1 MKISSTGVD
10 LIKHFESCKLT
21 AYQDSVGIWTI
32 GWGHTGSV
40 KKGDIWTQGEADNI
54 LLNDLDKFE
63 GYVNQH
69 VKVPLTQNQ
78 FDALV
83 SWTFNL
89 GPGNLKSSTML
100 TKLNEKK
107 YDEVPS
113 QMKRWNKAGGK
124 VLRGLE
130 RRRNAEAAM
139 FSGKDWKEY
148 FE

>member
-1 MKISSTGVD
+1 M
-10 LIKHFESCKLT
+10 IKHFESCKLT
-21 AYQDSVGIWTI
+21 AYQDSVGVWTI
-32 GWGHTGSV
+32 GWGHTAGV
-40 KKGDIWTQGEADNI
+40 KKGDNWTQDEADDI
-54 LLNDLDKFE
+54 LLNDLEKFE
-63 GYVNQH
+63 GYVNQY

-100 TKLNEKK
+100 TKLNEKS

-113 QMKRWNKAGGK
+113 QMKRSNKAGGK

-139 FSGKDWKEY
+139 FSGKEWKEY

>member
-1 MKISSTGVD
+1 M
-10 LIKHFESCKLT
+10 IKHFESCKLT
-21 AYQDSVGIWTI
+21 AYQDSVGVWTI
-32 GWGHTGSV
+32 GWGHTAGV
-40 KKGDIWTQGEADNI
+40 KKGDNWTQDEADDI
-54 LLNDLDKFE
+54 LLNDLEKFE
-63 GYVNQH
+63 GYVNQY

-100 TKLNEKK
+100 IKLNEKN

>member
-1 MKISSTGVD
+1 M
-10 LIKHFESCKLT
+10 IKHFESCKLT
-21 AYQDSVGIWTI
+21 AYQDSVGVWTI
-32 GWGHTGSV
+32 GWGHTAGV
-40 KKGDIWTQGEADNI
+40 KKGDNWTQDEADDI
-54 LLNDLDKFE
+54 LLNDLEKFE
-63 GYVNQH
+63 GYVNQY

-100 TKLNEKK
+100 IKLNEKN

-113 QMKRWNKAGGK
+113 QMKRWSKAGGK

>member
-1 MKISSTGVD
+1 MKIGSTGVD

-63 GYVNQH
+63 GYVNQY

-130 RRRNAEAAM
+130 RRRNAEAVM
-139 FSGKDWKEY
+139 FSGEDWKEY

>member
-1 MKISSTGVD
+1 M
-10 LIKHFESCKLT
+10 IKHFESCKLT
-21 AYQDSVGIWTI
+21 AYQDSVGVWTI
-32 GWGHTGSV
+32 GWGHTAGV
-40 KKGDIWTQGEADNI
+40 KKGDNWTQDEADDI
-54 LLNDLDKFE
+54 LLNDLEKFE
-63 GYVNQH
+63 GYVNQY
-69 VKVPLTQNQ
+69 VQVPLTQNQ

-100 TKLNEKK
+100 TKLNEKS

>member
-1 MKISSTGVD
+1 MKIGSTGVD

-63 GYVNQH
+63 GYVNQY

-89 GPGNLKSSTML
+89 GPGNLKSLTML

-139 FSGKDWKEY
+139 FSGEDWKEY

>member
-1 MKISSTGVD
+1 M
-10 LIKHFESCKLT
+10 KHFESCKLT
-21 AYQDSVGIWTI
+21 AYQDSVGVWTI
-32 GWGHTGSV
+32 GWGHTAGV
-40 KKGDIWTQGEADNI
+40 KKGDNWTQDEADDI
-54 LLNDLDKFE
+54 LLNDLEKFE
-63 GYVNQH
+63 GYVNQY

-89 GPGNLKSSTML
+89 GPGNSKSSTML
-100 TKLNEKK
+100 TKLNEKN

-130 RRRNAEAAM
+130 RRRNAETAM

>member
-1 MKISSTGVD
+1 MKISSAGVD
-10 LIKHFESCKLT
+10 LIKHFESCELT
-21 AYQDSVGIWTI
+21 AYQDSVGVWTI
-32 GWGHTGSV
+32 GWGHTSGV
-40 KKGDIWTQGEADNI
+40 KKGDTWTQGEADNF

-63 GYVNQH
+63 GYVDLY

-139 FSGKDWKEY
+139 FLGEEWKG
-148 FE
+148 

>member
-1 MKISSTGVD
+1 M
-10 LIKHFESCKLT
+10 KHFESCKLT
-21 AYQDSVGIWTI
+21 AYQDSVGVWTI
-32 GWGHTGSV
+32 GWGHTAGV
-40 KKGDIWTQGEADNI
+40 KKGDNWTQDEADDI
-54 LLNDLDKFE
+54 LLNDLEKFE
-63 GYVNQH
+63 GYVNQY

-100 TKLNEKK
+100 TKLNEKS

>member
-1 MKISSTGVD
+1 M
-10 LIKHFESCKLT
+10 IKHFESCKLT
-21 AYQDSVGIWTI
+21 AYQDSVGVWTI
-32 GWGHTGSV
+32 GWGHTAGV
-40 KKGDIWTQGEADNI
+40 KKGDNWTQDEANDI
-54 LLNDLDKFE
+54 LLNDLEKFE
-63 GYVNQH
+63 GYVNQY

-100 TKLNEKK
+100 TKLNEKN
-107 YDEVPS
+107 YDKVPS

>member
-1 MKISSTGVD
+1 M
-10 LIKHFESCKLT
+10 IKHFESCKLT
-21 AYQDSVGIWTI
+21 AYQDSVGVWTI
-32 GWGHTGSV
+32 GWGHTAGV
-40 KKGDIWTQGEADNI
+40 KKGDNWTQDEADDI
-54 LLNDLDKFE
+54 LLNDLEKFE
-63 GYVNQH
+63 GYVNQY
-69 VKVPLTQNQ
+69 VQVPLTQNQ

-83 SWTFNL
+83 SWTFNVR
-89 GPGNLKSSTML
+89 PGNLKSSTML
-100 TKLNEKK
+100 TKLNEKS

>member
-1 MKISSTGVD
+1 M
-10 LIKHFESCKLT
+10 IKHFESCKLT
-21 AYQDSVGIWTI
+21 AYQDSVGVWTI
-32 GWGHTGSV
+32 GWGHTAGV
-40 KKGDIWTQGEADNI
+40 KKGDNWTQDEADDI
-54 LLNDLDKFE
+54 LLNDLEKFE
-63 GYVNQH
+63 GYVNQY
-69 VKVPLTQNQ
+69 VQVPLTQNQ

-83 SWTFNL
+83 SWTFNV

-100 TKLNEKK
+100 TKLNEKS

-124 VLRGLE
+124 VLPGLE

>member
-1 MKISSTGVD
+1 M
-10 LIKHFESCKLT
+10 IKHFESCKLT
-21 AYQDSVGIWTI
+21 AYQDSVGVWTI
-32 GWGHTGSV
+32 GWGHTAGV
-40 KKGDIWTQGEADNI
+40 KKGDNWTQDEADDI
-54 LLNDLDKFE
+54 LLNDLEKFE
-63 GYVNQH
+63 GYVNQY

-100 TKLNEKK
+100 TKLNEKS

>member
-1 MKISSTGVD
+1 M
-10 LIKHFESCKLT
+10 IKHFESCKLT
-21 AYQDSVGIWTI
+21 AYQDSVGVWTI
-32 GWGHTGSV
+32 GWGHTAGV
-40 KKGDIWTQGEADNI
+40 KKGDNWTQDEADDI
-54 LLNDLDKFE
+54 LLNDLEKFE
-63 GYVNQH
+63 GYVNQY

-100 TKLNEKK
+100 TKLNEKS

-139 FSGKDWKEY
+139 FSGEDWKEY
-148 FE
+148 YE

>member
-1 MKISSTGVD
+1 M
-10 LIKHFESCKLT
+10 IKHFESCKLT
-21 AYQDSVGIWTI
+21 AYQDSVGVWTI
-32 GWGHTGSV
+32 GWGHTAGV
-40 KKGDIWTQGEADNI
+40 KKGDNWTQDEADDI
-54 LLNDLDKFE
+54 LLNDLEKFE
-63 GYVNQH
+63 GYVNQY

-78 FDALV
+78 FEALV

-100 TKLNEKK
+100 TKLNEKS

>member
-1 MKISSTGVD
+1 MKIGSTGVD

-63 GYVNQH
+63 GYVNQY

-124 VLRGLE
+124 VLHGLE

-139 FSGKDWKEY
+139 FSGEDWKEY

>member
-1 MKISSTGVD
+1 M
-10 LIKHFESCKLT
+10 IKHFESCKLT
-21 AYQDSVGIWTI
+21 DYQDSVGVWTI
-32 GWGHTGSV
+32 GWGHTAGV
-40 KKGDIWTQGEADNI
+40 KKGDNWTQDEADDI
-54 LLNDLDKFE
+54 LLNDLEKFE
-63 GYVNQH
+63 GYVNQY

-100 TKLNEKK
+100 IKLNEKN

>member
-1 MKISSTGVD
+1 M
-10 LIKHFESCKLT
+10 IKHFESCKLT
-21 AYQDSVGIWTI
+21 AYQDSVGVWTI
-32 GWGHTGSV
+32 GWGHTAGV
-40 KKGDIWTQGEADNI
+40 KKGDNWTQDEADDI
-54 LLNDLDKFE
+54 LLNDLEKFE
-63 GYVNQH
+63 GYVNQY

-100 TKLNEKK
+100 TKLNEKS

-124 VLRGLE
+124 VLPGLE

>member
-63 GYVNQH
+63 VYVNQY

-113 QMKRWNKAGGK
+113 QLKRWNKAGGK

-139 FSGKDWKEY
+139 FSGEDWKEY

>member
-1 MKISSTGVD
+1 M
-10 LIKHFESCKLT
+10 IKHFESCKLT
-21 AYQDSVGIWTI
+21 AYQDSVGVWTI
-32 GWGHTGSV
+32 GWGHTAGV
-40 KKGDIWTQGEADNI
+40 KKGDNWTQDEADDI
-54 LLNDLDKFE
+54 LLNDLEKFE
-63 GYVNQH
+63 GYVNQY

-100 TKLNEKK
+100 TKLNEKN
-107 YDEVPS
+107 YDKVPS

>member
-63 GYVNQH
+63 GYVNQY

-113 QMKRWNKAGGK
+113 QLKRWNKAGGK

-139 FSGKDWKEY
+139 FSGEDWKEY

>member
-1 MKISSTGVD
+1 M
-10 LIKHFESCKLT
+10 IKHFESCKLT
-21 AYQDSVGIWTI
+21 AYQDSVGVWTI
-32 GWGHTGSV
+32 GWGHTAGV
-40 KKGDIWTQGEADNI
+40 KKGDNWTQDEADDI
-54 LLNDLDKFE
+54 LLNDLEKFE
-63 GYVNQH
+63 GYVNQY
-69 VKVPLTQNQ
+69 VTVPVTQNQ

-100 TKLNEKK
+100 TKLNEKS

-113 QMKRWNKAGGK
+113 QLKRWNKAGGK

>member
-1 MKISSTGVD
+1 MKIGSTGVD

-63 GYVNQH
+63 GYVNQY

-139 FSGKDWKEY
+139 FSGEDWKEY

>member
-1 MKISSTGVD
+1 M
-10 LIKHFESCKLT
+10 IKHFESCKLT
-21 AYQDSVGIWTI
+21 AYQDSVGVWTI
-32 GWGHTGSV
+32 GWGHTAGV
-40 KKGDIWTQGEADNI
+40 KKGDNWTQDEADDI
-54 LLNDLDKFE
+54 LLNDLEKFE
-63 GYVNQH
+63 GYVNQY

-100 TKLNEKK
+100 IKLNEKN

-139 FSGKDWKEY
+139 FSGEDWKEY
-148 FE
+148 YE

>member
-63 GYVNQH
+63 GYVNQY

-113 QMKRWNKAGGK
+113 QLKRWNKAGGK

-130 RRRNAEAAM
+130 RRRNAEAVM
-139 FSGKDWKEY
+139 FSGEDWKEY

>member
-1 MKISSTGVD
+1 MKIGSTGVD

-63 GYVNQH
+63 GYVNQY

-89 GPGNLKSSTML
+89 GPGNLKSSTIL

-124 VLRGLE
+124 VLHGLE
-130 RRRNAEAAM
+130 RRRNAEAVM
-139 FSGKDWKEY
+139 FSGEDWKEY

>member
-1 MKISSTGVD
+1 M
-10 LIKHFESCKLT
+10 IKHFESCKLT
-21 AYQDSVGIWTI
+21 AYQDSVGVWTI
-32 GWGHTGSV
+32 GWGHTAGV
-40 KKGDIWTQGEADNI
+40 KKGDNWTQDEADDI
-54 LLNDLDKFE
+54 LLNDLEKFE
-63 GYVNQH
+63 GYVNQY

-100 TKLNEKK
+100 TKLNEKN

-124 VLRGLE
+124 V
-130 RRRNAEAAM
+130 
-139 FSGKDWKEY
+139 
-148 FE
+148 

>member
-63 GYVNQH
+63 GYVNQY

-139 FSGKDWKEY
+139 FSGEDWKEY

>member
-1 MKISSTGVD
+1 M
-10 LIKHFESCKLT
+10 IKHFESCKLT
-21 AYQDSVGIWTI
+21 AYQDSVGVWTI
-32 GWGHTGSV
+32 GWGHIAGV
-40 KKGDIWTQGEADNI
+40 KKGDNWTQDEADDI
-54 LLNDLDKFE
+54 LLNDLEKFE
-63 GYVNQH
+63 GYVNQY

-100 TKLNEKK
+100 TKLNEKS

-113 QMKRWNKAGGK
+113 QMKRWNKTGGK
-124 VLRGLE
+124 VLQGLE

-139 FSGKDWKEY
+139 FSGKEWKEY

>member
-1 MKISSTGVD
+1 M
-10 LIKHFESCKLT
+10 IKHFESCKLT
-21 AYQDSVGIWTI
+21 AYQDSVGVWTI
-32 GWGHTGSV
+32 GWGHTAGV
-40 KKGDIWTQGEADNI
+40 KKGDNWTQDEADDI
-54 LLNDLDKFE
+54 LLNDLEKFE
-63 GYVNQH
+63 GYVNQY
-69 VKVPLTQNQ
+69 VQVPLTQNQ

-89 GPGNLKSSTML
+89 GPGNLQSSTML
-100 TKLNEKK
+100 TKLNEKS

>member
-1 MKISSTGVD
+1 M
-10 LIKHFESCKLT
+10 IKHFESCKLT
-21 AYQDSVGIWTI
+21 AYQDSVGVWTI
-32 GWGHTGSV
+32 GWGHTAGV
-40 KKGDIWTQGEADNI
+40 KKGDNWTQDEANDI
-54 LLNDLDKFE
+54 LLNDLEKFE
-63 GYVNQH
+63 GYVNQY

-83 SWTFNL
+83 SWTFNV

-100 TKLNEKK
+100 TKLNEKS

-124 VLRGLE
+124 VLPGLE

>member
-63 GYVNQH
+63 GYINQH

-139 FSGKDWKEY
+139 FSGEDWNEY

>member
-63 GYVNQH
+63 GYVNQY

-124 VLRGLE
+124 VLHGLE

-139 FSGKDWKEY
+139 FSGEDWKEY

>member
-1 MKISSTGVD
+1 M
-10 LIKHFESCKLT
+10 IKYFESCKLT
-21 AYQDSVGIWTI
+21 AYQDSVGVWTI
-32 GWGHTGSV
+32 GWGHTAGV
-40 KKGDIWTQGEADNI
+40 KKGDNWTQDEADDI
-54 LLNDLDKFE
+54 LLNDLEKFE
-63 GYVNQH
+63 GYVNQY

-100 TKLNEKK
+100 TKLNEKS

-113 QMKRWNKAGGK
+113 QMKRSNKAGGK

-139 FSGKDWKEY
+139 FSGKEWKEY

>member
-1 MKISSTGVD
+1 MKIGSTGVD

-63 GYVNQH
+63 GYVNQY

-107 YDEVPS
+107 YDEVLS

-139 FSGKDWKEY
+139 FSGEDWKEY

>member
-1 MKISSTGVD
+1 MKIGSTGVD

-63 GYVNQH
+63 GYVNQY

-124 VLRGLE
+124 VLCGLE

-139 FSGKDWKEY
+139 FSGEDWKEH

>member
-1 MKISSTGVD
+1 M
-10 LIKHFESCKLT
+10 IKHFESCKLT
-21 AYQDSVGIWTI
+21 AYQDSVGVWTI
-32 GWGHTGSV
+32 GWGHTAGV
-40 KKGDIWTQGEADNI
+40 KKGDNWTQDEANDI
-54 LLNDLDKFE
+54 LLNDLEKFE
-63 GYVNQH
+63 GYVNQY

-100 TKLNEKK
+100 TKLNEKS